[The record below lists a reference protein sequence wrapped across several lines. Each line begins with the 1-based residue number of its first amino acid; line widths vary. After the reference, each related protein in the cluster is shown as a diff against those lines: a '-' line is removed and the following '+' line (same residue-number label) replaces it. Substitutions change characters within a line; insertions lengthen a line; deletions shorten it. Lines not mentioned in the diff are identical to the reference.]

1 MKRLRASG
9 ITCELYPEEVKLKKQ
24 FEYAQRRGV
33 RKVAIIG
40 EQEMNN
46 NQVTWKNLE
55 TGEQQTVDMQDF
67 LNMFGVLA

>member
-1 MKRLRASG
+1 
-9 ITCELYPEEVKLKKQ
+9 
-24 FEYAQRRGV
+24 
-33 RKVAIIG
+33 
-40 EQEMNN
+40 MNN